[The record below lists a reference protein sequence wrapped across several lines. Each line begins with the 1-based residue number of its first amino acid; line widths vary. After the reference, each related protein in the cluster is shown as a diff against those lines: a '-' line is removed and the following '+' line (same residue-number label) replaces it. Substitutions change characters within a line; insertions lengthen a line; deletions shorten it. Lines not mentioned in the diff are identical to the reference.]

1 MKKTFISFAF
11 IAVILTFSFISIL
24 SAWDNF
30 PLAEI
35 PVNSCIGQGELFLY
49 QQEPF
54 QDIETSFVVDR
65 NQVLVF
71 TKDDPSLSAKVNGV
85 PTPLVLVK
93 EVSSPFHVKIY
104 SLETSPG
111 ATVDINGTHQHESRS
126 VQGYLAQDSEDPV
139 FNLDTLEVVIDDE
152 RTSTFNLTSDNY
164 SYIFFDKYSEN
175 APGQGVDNRLLRV
188 VINGTSG
195 NIVDKSYTQPL
206 PSPVEGVIADN
217 FTVQTSGTYTLSVD
231 TEDSIYWMID
241 GCVEPPHTPVCGDG
255 YVDSGEQCDDG
266 NTVNGDGCT
275 NQCELPQCGDGIVRV
290 GVEQCDDGNTANG
303 DGCSVTCNEEEPVC
317 EHDVGIRFSY
327 SNSAGTG
334 IAIRPESN
342 ATGWVLDNP
351 AELTKGKNYTIKY
364 FIDNKIEN
372 TTNNIHVVVKIDN
385 QTLANYNN
393 SINVFHSK
401 EVVLDVSNLT
411 FSGHNVTVFVE
422 KINET
427 DCNMSDNP
435 ASREI
440 LIVAQCGNSIVE
452 QQEQCDGN
460 DGVGLHQEC
469 TQECTLTNLPFC
481 GDGVVNQQSEQCD
494 DGNTADGDG
503 CSSTCNTEHKDTNDG
518 GKGKSRNP
526 GPVRVLP
533 TDDFYNAKYLG
544 QFNPPVVLI
553 EELQAA
559 KPVKESGLTIKIS
572 FWLLALIVLLI
583 ILAIIFWLKQI

>member
-1 MKKTFISFAF
+1 M
-11 IAVILTFSFISIL
+11 
-24 SAWDNF
+24 
-30 PLAEI
+30 
-35 PVNSCIGQGELFLY
+35 
-49 QQEPF
+49 
-54 QDIETSFVVDR
+54 
-65 NQVLVF
+65 
-71 TKDDPSLSAKVNGV
+71 
-85 PTPLVLVK
+85 
-93 EVSSPFHVKIY
+93 
-104 SLETSPG
+104 
-111 ATVDINGTHQHESRS
+111 
-126 VQGYLAQDSEDPV
+126 
-139 FNLDTLEVVIDDE
+139 
-152 RTSTFNLTSDNY
+152 
-164 SYIFFDKYSEN
+164 
-175 APGQGVDNRLLRV
+175 
-188 VINGTSG
+188 
-195 NIVDKSYTQPL
+195 
-206 PSPVEGVIADN
+206 
-217 FTVQTSGTYTLSVD
+217 
-231 TEDSIYWMID
+231 
-241 GCVEPPHTPVCGDG
+241 
-255 YVDSGEQCDDG
+255 
-266 NTVNGDGCT
+266 
-275 NQCELPQCGDGIVRV
+275 
-290 GVEQCDDGNTANG
+290 
-303 DGCSVTCNEEEPVC
+303 
-317 EHDVGIRFSY
+317 
-327 SNSAGTG
+327 
-334 IAIRPESN
+334 
-342 ATGWVLDNP
+342 
-351 AELTKGKNYTIKY
+351 
-364 FIDNKIEN
+364 
-372 TTNNIHVVVKIDN
+372 NNIHVVVKIDN